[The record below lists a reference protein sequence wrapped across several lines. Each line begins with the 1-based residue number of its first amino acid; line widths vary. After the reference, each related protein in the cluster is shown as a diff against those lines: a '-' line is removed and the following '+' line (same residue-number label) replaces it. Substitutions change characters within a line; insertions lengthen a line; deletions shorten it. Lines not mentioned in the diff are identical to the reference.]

1 MATVSPPTPP
11 KPPAATQIGSD
22 LDTVGKKKITVD
34 IWVVAA
40 IAVAANV
47 AGVLLRV

>member
-1 MATVSPPTPP
+1 MATVSPPTPTP
-11 KPPAATQIGSD
+11 GSQIGSD